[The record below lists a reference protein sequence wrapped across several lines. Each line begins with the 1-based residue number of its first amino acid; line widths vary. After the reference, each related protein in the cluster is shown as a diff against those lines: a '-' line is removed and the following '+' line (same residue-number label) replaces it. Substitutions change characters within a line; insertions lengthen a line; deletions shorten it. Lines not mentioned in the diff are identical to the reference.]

1 MPGGQG
7 VAAAVPGLEK
17 MDAGQEAFGG
27 MVKIGSQLNEARMD
41 GNLDALRRDLGCFER
56 AKLDAV
62 EIHPHGLDVIKNGH
76 VDKKRMKEVKSIS

>member
-1 MPGGQG
+1 
-7 VAAAVPGLEK
+7 
-17 MDAGQEAFGG
+17 
-27 MVKIGSQLNEARMD
+27 MVKIGSQLNEARMDGWMD